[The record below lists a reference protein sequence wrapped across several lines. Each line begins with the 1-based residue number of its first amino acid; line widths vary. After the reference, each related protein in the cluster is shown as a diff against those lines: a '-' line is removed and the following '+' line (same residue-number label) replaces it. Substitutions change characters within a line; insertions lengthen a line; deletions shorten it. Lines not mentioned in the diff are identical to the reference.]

1 MWSPCLDNLNMSGN
15 ILPPRG
21 MSVDQEI
28 PDAQSQAVGVLNL
41 TSGATIILTS
51 GLAYVLSLAFRP
63 LQRRLWSENSS

>member
-1 MWSPCLDNLNMSGN
+1 
-15 ILPPRG
+15 

-63 LQRRLWSENSS
+63 PQRRLWSENSS